1 MQDNIIKLMPSIK
14 VTPIDSTG
22 AGDIFHGAFTY
33 CIAKGYDIEKTLKI
47 SNITAGL
54 SVTKIGGRN
63 SVFPL
68 EEVMKIYEENI

>member
-33 CIAKGYDIEKTLKI
+33 CIAKGYDIEKTLKYLI
-47 SNITAGL
+47 LQLVYQLLKLVVEFSFST
-54 SVTKIGGRN
+54 
-63 SVFPL
+63 
-68 EEVMKIYEENI
+68 